1 MRQILITKGEAW
13 LKNIKQ
19 WLTDRI
25 PAHKQPLPGPIAE
38 RVRLDHHFVALS
50 DEQFLSVK
58 IATEEHIDDLLS
70 IERRCYDGHTP
81 WNRAALFHEIRY
93 NKNAFYMVVTDQKE
107 PVAFLGSWFVSRE
120 AHITNIATIP
130 EYEGRGI
137 ATFLIEELKQIAI
150 FEKMDKISL
159 EVRVSNTRA
168 QNLYKKMQFANGR
181 VKKGYYANDREDAL
195 EMTMMLANN

>member
-1 MRQILITKGEAW
+1 M
-13 LKNIKQ
+13 KNIKQ

-38 RVRLDHHFVALS
+38 RVRLDHHCVALS

-168 QNLYKKMQFANGR
+168 QRLYKKMQFTNGR

-195 EMTMMLANN
+195 EMTMMLTNN